1 MAGTRDAGSEG
12 DVLLREGDSVV
23 RFTRDLGEDARGV
36 SLLLARRIHG
46 DIDEPRLL
54 KWLVLPD
61 ETPLPPE
68 VERARRRLEESVRL
82 ASHLQHPAIARV
94 YGLHAVPGALF
105 AELEYVP
112 GLSLDDLVTVAL
124 ARGRALPEE
133 FIVHVGI
140 HVAEA
145 LAHAH
150 ACVDARGVPLGII
163 HRDLHPG
170 RVRVRPDG
178 EVKLT
183 DFGLA
188 WSRLPDRKGTS
199 IPHPRGAPF
208 FAAPE
213 ALFLED
219 MDARADLFSLGAVLL
234 ELATGRNLYNRPD
247 VLESRLRKRLKK
259 QERARIARGL
269 AAATSAGLSLGS
281 YPHVAL
287 QAATFQPDDV
297 ERLAADLSPPL
308 RDVLQKLLHPDAA
321 GRYATA
327 DALVAELRALR
338 EARGAYSRGDA
349 AQAVRRALA
358 GAGRRLIDFELRSG
372 LRDALHPDEVSTG
385 P

>member
-1 MAGTRDAGSEG
+1 MAGTKDAGREG

-23 RFTRDLGEDARGV
+23 RLVRGLGEDAQGV
-36 SLLLARRIHG
+36 RLLLARRTRG
-46 DIDEPRLL
+46 DTDEPRLL
-54 KWLVLPD
+54 KWLALPE
-61 ETPLPPE
+61 ETSLPPE
-68 VERARRRLEESVRL
+68 VERARQRLEESVRL
-82 ASHLQHPAIARV
+82 ASHLQHPVIAEV
-94 YGLHAVPGALF
+94 FGLHAVPGALF

-124 ARGRALPEE
+124 ARGRALPEDL
-133 FIVHVGI
+133 IVHVGLR
-140 HVAEA
+140 VAEA

-188 WSRLPDRKGTS
+188 WSLLPGRKGTS
-199 IPHPRGAPF
+199 VPHPRGALF

-269 AAATSAGLSLGS
+269 TAATSAGLSLDS

-287 QAATFQPDDV
+287 QAATFQPGDV
-297 ERLAADLSPPL
+297 EHLAAELSPPL
-308 RDVLQKLLHPDAA
+308 RDILHTLLRPDPSA
-321 GRYATA
+321 RYATA
-327 DALVAELRALR
+327 DALVADLRALR
-338 EARGAYSRGDA
+338 EARGPYSAADA
-349 AQAVRRALA
+349 AEAVRRALS
-358 GAGRRLIDFELRSG
+358 GAGRRLIDFELESD